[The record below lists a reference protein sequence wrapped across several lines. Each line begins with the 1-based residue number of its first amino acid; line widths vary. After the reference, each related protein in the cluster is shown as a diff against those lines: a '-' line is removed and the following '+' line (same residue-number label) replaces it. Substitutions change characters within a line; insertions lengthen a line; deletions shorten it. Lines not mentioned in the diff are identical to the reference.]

1 MRKRHFLRSLI
12 GEDDWNIV
20 PTMAATPIPHSQS
33 FLDLILIETE
43 DKVALNG
50 LLWEPQTASDS
61 LVVMVPGGTTG
72 AALYPA
78 HDYSPLAK
86 ALTEKGYAFLLC
98 NMRASYNNA
107 FSEYGDAVKDIA
119 AFVAY
124 AKSKGY
130 ARIAILGISL
140 GGPRMAQYV
149 AERNDPAVKA
159 VGFIASIPSPY
170 LEFQVRSSEGDK
182 RRLEDFLKHA
192 RELVAQGKGQEP
204 VGFENWF
211 PGVSIMGTA
220 KSMVSFFGAPSD
232 PGTPSSIK
240 YGPKIKVPALVIH
253 GEKDELAL
261 PPNAQT
267 IYDSLTASPQRDLI
281 WVKGASHF
289 LTPGPLAESYA
300 RPITDWLAK
309 NVPASPRQ

>member
-1 MRKRHFLRSLI
+1 MATT
-12 GEDDWNIV
+12 
-20 PTMAATPIPHSQS
+20 PTPRSQS
-33 FLDLILIETE
+33 RLDLILIETE

-50 LLWEPQTASDS
+50 LQWEPQKASES

-72 AALYPA
+72 AALFPA
-78 HDYSPLAK
+78 HDYSPLAS
-86 ALTEKGYAFLLC
+86 ALTDNGYAFLLC
-98 NMRASYNNA
+98 NMRASYNNPYA
-107 FSEYGDAVKDIA
+107 EYSDAVKDIA

-149 AERNDPAVKA
+149 AERSDPAVKA
-159 VGFIASIPSPY
+159 VGFMASIPSPY
-170 LEFQVRSSEGDK
+170 LEFQVRSSDADK
-182 RRLEDFLKHA
+182 RRLEDTLRHV

-204 VGFENWF
+204 VGFANWF
-211 PGVSIMGTA
+211 PGGLSVMGTA
-220 KSMVSFFGAPSD
+220 KSLISFFGAPSD

-253 GEKDELAL
+253 GDKDELAL
-261 PPNAQT
+261 PPNAQE

-281 WVKGASHF
+281 WVKGASHY
-289 LTPGPLAESYA
+289 LTPGPLAEAYGKL
-300 RPITDWLAK
+300 TVDWLVK
-309 NVPASPRQ
+309 NFPASPRR

>member
-1 MRKRHFLRSLI
+1 MATTAVPRS
-12 GEDDWNIV
+12 
-20 PTMAATPIPHSQS
+20 QRR
-33 FLDLILIETE
+33 LDLILLETE

-50 LLWEPQTASDS
+50 LLWEPQKAGDA

-72 AALYPA
+72 AALFPA
-78 HDYSPLAK
+78 HDYSPLAN
-86 ALTEKGYAFLLC
+86 ALTGIGYAFLLC
-98 NMRASYNNA
+98 NMRASYNNPYA
-107 FSEYGDAVKDIA
+107 EYSDAVKDIA
-119 AFVAY
+119 AFVAF

-170 LEFQVRSSEGDK
+170 LEYQVRSSEPDK
-182 RRLEDFLKHA
+182 RRLEDTLRHA
-192 RELVAQGKGQEP
+192 RELVARDKGQQP

-211 PGVSIMGTA
+211 PGGVSVMGTA
-220 KSMVSFFGAPSD
+220 KSLISFFGAPSD

-240 YGPKIKVPALVIH
+240 YGPQIKVPALVIH

-261 PPNAQT
+261 PPNAQA

-281 WVKGASHF
+281 WVKGASHY

-300 RPITDWLAK
+300 RMTVDWLVR
-309 NVPASPRQ
+309 NFPASLGR

>member
-1 MRKRHFLRSLI
+1 M
-12 GEDDWNIV
+12 GAV
-20 PTMAATPIPHSQS
+20 PIPRSQS
-33 FLDLILIETE
+33 RLDLILVEAE
-43 DKVALNG
+43 DKAALNG
-50 LLWEPQTASDS
+50 LLWEPQRAGDS
-61 LVVMVPGGTTG
+61 LVIMVPGGTTG
-72 AALYPA
+72 AAMFPV
-78 HDYSPLAK
+78 HDYSPLAH
-86 ALTEKGYAFLLC
+86 ALTDSGYAFLLS
-98 NMRASYNNA
+98 NMRAAYNNPYA
-107 FSEYGDAVKDIA
+107 EYSDAVKDIA

-159 VGFIASIPSPY
+159 VAFIASIPSPY
-170 LEFQVRSSEGDK
+170 LEFQVRGSEAEK
-182 RRLEDFLKHA
+182 HRLEEMLKRA

-211 PGVSIMGTA
+211 PGGVSFMGTA
-220 KSMVSFFGAPSD
+220 KAMIGFFGAPTD

-240 YGPKIKVPALVIH
+240 YGPKISVPALVIH
-253 GEKDELAL
+253 GDKDELSL

-267 IYDSLTASPQRDLI
+267 IYDSLTTSPQRDLI

-300 RPITDWLAK
+300 RPIADWLLK
-309 NVPASPRQ
+309 NFPVSPRR

>member
-1 MRKRHFLRSLI
+1 
-12 GEDDWNIV
+12 
-20 PTMAATPIPHSQS
+20 MAATPIPHSQS
-33 FLDLILIETE
+33 RLDLFRVETE

-50 LLWEPQTASDS
+50 LLWEPEKASDS

-72 AALYPA
+72 AALFPA
-78 HDYSPLAK
+78 HDYSPLANS
-86 ALTEKGYAFLLC
+86 LTDNGYAFLLC
-98 NMRASYNNA
+98 NMRASYNNPYA
-107 FSEYGDAVKDIA
+107 EYSDAVKDIA

-159 VGFIASIPSPY
+159 VGFMASIPSPY
-170 LEFQVRSSEGDK
+170 LEFQVRSSEADK
-182 RRLEDFLKHA
+182 RRLQDTLKHA

-211 PGVSIMGTA
+211 PAGVSIMGTA
-220 KSMVSFFGAPSD
+220 KALISFFGAPSD

-240 YGPKIKVPALVIH
+240 YGGKIKVPALVIH
-253 GEKDELAL
+253 GDKDELAL
-261 PPNAQT
+261 PPNAQE

-281 WVKGASHF
+281 WVKGASHY

-300 RPITDWLAK
+300 RLTVDWLVR
-309 NVPASPRQ
+309 NFPASVRR

>member
-1 MRKRHFLRSLI
+1 
-12 GEDDWNIV
+12 
-20 PTMAATPIPHSQS
+20 MAATPIPRSQS
-33 FLDLILIETE
+33 RLDLILVETE

-50 LLWEPQTASDS
+50 LLWEPQKASDS
-61 LVVMVPGGTTG
+61 LVIMVPGGTTG
-72 AALYPA
+72 AALFPA
-78 HDYSPLAK
+78 HDYSPLAN
-86 ALTEKGYAFLLC
+86 ALTDVGYAFLLC
-98 NMRASYNNA
+98 NLRASYNNPFA
-107 FSEYGDAVKDIA
+107 EYSDAVEDIA

-130 ARIAILGISL
+130 ARIAVLGISL

-170 LEFQVRSSEGDK
+170 LEFQVRSSEADK
-182 RRLEDFLKHA
+182 RRLEDTLRHA

-204 VGFENWF
+204 VGYDNWF
-211 PGVSIMGTA
+211 PSLSIMGTA
-220 KSMVSFFGAPSD
+220 KSLISFFGAPSD

-253 GEKDELAL
+253 GDKDELAL
-261 PPNAQT
+261 PPNAQK

-281 WVKGASHF
+281 WVKGASHY

-300 RPITDWLAK
+300 RLTVDWLVR
-309 NVPASPRQ
+309 NFPASPRR

>member
-1 MRKRHFLRSLI
+1 
-12 GEDDWNIV
+12 
-20 PTMAATPIPHSQS
+20 MATTPIPQSQS
-33 FLDLILIETE
+33 RLELILVEAE
-43 DKVALNG
+43 DKVPLNG
-50 LLWEPQTASDS
+50 LLWEPQKASDS

-78 HDYSPLAK
+78 HDYSPLAA
-86 ALTEKGYAFLLC
+86 ALTGKGYAFLLS

-107 FSEYGDAVKDIA
+107 YSEYSDAVKDID

-140 GGPRMAQYV
+140 GGCRVAQYA

-159 VGFIASIPSPY
+159 VGFVASIPSPY
-170 LEFQVRSSEGDK
+170 LEFQVRSSDVEK
-182 RRLEDFLKHA
+182 QRLEDTLRHA
-192 RELVAQGKGQEP
+192 RELVAQGKGQKAVEY
-204 VGFENWF
+204 EDWF
-211 PGVSIMGTA
+211 PGGLSVMGTA
-220 KSMVSFFGAPSD
+220 KSLISFFGAPSD
-232 PGTPSSIK
+232 PSAPSSVK

-261 PPNAQT
+261 PPNAQA

-281 WVKGASHF
+281 WVKGASHY

-300 RPITDWLAK
+300 RLTVDWLVK
-309 NVPASPRQ
+309 NFPASPRR

>member
-1 MRKRHFLRSLI
+1 VA
-12 GEDDWNIV
+12 N
-20 PTMAATPIPHSQS
+20 TPIQRSES
-33 FLDLILIETE
+33 RLDLILVETE
-43 DKVALNG
+43 DRVALNG
-50 LLWEPQTASDS
+50 LLWEPQNVGDS

-72 AALYPA
+72 AALFPA
-78 HDYSPLAK
+78 HDYSPLAN
-86 ALTEKGYAFLLC
+86 ALTDNGYAFLLC
-98 NMRASYNNA
+98 NMRASYNNPYA
-107 FSEYGDAVKDIA
+107 EYSDAVKDIA

-170 LEFQVRSSEGDK
+170 LEFQVRSSEAEK
-182 RRLEDFLKHA
+182 RRLEDTLRHA
-192 RELVAQGKGQEP
+192 RELVAQGQSQEP
-204 VGFENWF
+204 VGYANWF
-211 PGVSIMGTA
+211 PGGVSVMGTA
-220 KSMVSFFGAPSD
+220 KALISFFGAPSD

-240 YGPKIKVPALVIH
+240 YGPQIKVPALVIH

-261 PPNAQT
+261 PPNAQQ
-267 IYDSLTASPQRDLI
+267 IYASLTASPQRDLV
-281 WVKGASHF
+281 WVKGASHY

-300 RPITDWLAK
+300 SLTVDWLVR
-309 NVPASPRQ
+309 NFPASPGR

>member
-1 MRKRHFLRSLI
+1 MATTP
-12 GEDDWNIV
+12 V
-20 PTMAATPIPHSQS
+20 PRSQS
-33 FLDLILIETE
+33 RLDLILVEAE

-50 LLWEPQTASDS
+50 LLWEPQKAGDS
-61 LVVMVPGGTTG
+61 LVLMVPGGTTG

-78 HDYSPLAK
+78 HDYSPLAN
-86 ALTEKGYAFLLC
+86 ALTDNGYAFLLG
-98 NMRASYNNA
+98 NMRASYNNPFA
-107 FSEYGDAVKDIA
+107 EYSDAVKDIA

-170 LEFQVRSSEGDK
+170 LEFQVRSSEADK
-182 RRLEDFLKHA
+182 QRLEDTLRHA

-211 PGVSIMGTA
+211 PGGVSIMGTA
-220 KSMVSFFGAPSD
+220 KALISFFGAPSD
-232 PGTPSSIK
+232 SSAPSSIK
-240 YGPKIKVPALVIH
+240 YGPNIKVPALVIH

-261 PPNAQT
+261 PPNAQK
-267 IYDSLTASPQRDLI
+267 IYDSLTASPQRDLV
-281 WVKGASHF
+281 WVKGASHY

-300 RPITDWLAK
+300 RLTVDWLVR
-309 NVPASPRQ
+309 NFPASARR

>member
-1 MRKRHFLRSLI
+1 
-12 GEDDWNIV
+12 V
-20 PTMAATPIPHSQS
+20 ATAPIPQSQGR
-33 FLDLILIETE
+33 LDLILVETE

-50 LLWEPQTASDS
+50 LLWEPQKASDS

-72 AALYPA
+72 AALFPA
-78 HDYSPLAK
+78 HDYSPLANG
-86 ALTEKGYAFLLC
+86 LTDNGYAFLLC
-98 NMRASYNNA
+98 NLRASYNNPYA
-107 FSEYGDAVKDIA
+107 EYSDAVKDIA
-119 AFVAY
+119 AFVTY

-170 LEFQVRSSEGDK
+170 LEFQIRSSEADK
-182 RRLEDFLKHA
+182 RRLEDTLRHA

-211 PGVSIMGTA
+211 PGGLSVMGTA
-220 KSMVSFFGAPSD
+220 KALISFFGAPSD

-253 GEKDELAL
+253 GDKDELAL
-261 PPNAQT
+261 PPNAQE
-267 IYDSLTASPQRDLI
+267 IYDSLTASPRRDLI
-281 WVKGASHF
+281 WVKGASHY

-300 RPITDWLAK
+300 RLTVDWLLR
-309 NVPASPRQ
+309 NFPASPRR

>member
-1 MRKRHFLRSLI
+1 
-12 GEDDWNIV
+12 
-20 PTMAATPIPHSQS
+20 MATTPITRSQS
-33 FLDLILIETE
+33 RLDLIWAEAE
-43 DKVALNG
+43 DKTALQG
-50 LLWEPQTASDS
+50 LLWEPQKAGDS

-72 AALYPA
+72 AALFPA
-78 HDYSPLAK
+78 HDYSPLAS
-86 ALTEKGYAFLLC
+86 ALTDNGYAFLLC

-107 FSEYGDAVKDIA
+107 YAEYSDAVKDIA
-119 AFVAY
+119 AFVAH

-170 LEFQVRSSEGDK
+170 LEFQVRSSDAEK
-182 RRLEDFLKHA
+182 RRLEDTLKHA

-204 VGFENWF
+204 VGYANWF
-211 PGVSIMGTA
+211 PAGVSIMGSA
-220 KSMVSFFGAPSD
+220 KMMISFFGAPSD

-261 PPNAQT
+261 PPNAHK

-281 WVKGASHF
+281 WVKGASHY

-300 RPITDWLAK
+300 KLTVDWLVK
-309 NVPASPRQ
+309 NFPASPRR

>member
-1 MRKRHFLRSLI
+1 
-12 GEDDWNIV
+12 
-20 PTMAATPIPHSQS
+20 MATTPIPQSQS
-33 FLDLILIETE
+33 RLDLILVEAE
-43 DKVALNG
+43 DKVPLNG
-50 LLWEPQTASDS
+50 LLWEPQKASDS

-78 HDYSPLAK
+78 HDYSPLA
-86 ALTEKGYAFLLC
+86 AGLTDRGYAFLLG

-107 FSEYGDAVKDIA
+107 YSEYSDAVKDIA

-140 GGPRMAQYV
+140 GGCRVAQYA

-159 VGFIASIPSPY
+159 VGFVASIPSPY
-170 LEFQVRSSEGDK
+170 LEFQVRSSEAEK
-182 RRLEDFLKHA
+182 RRLEDTLRHA
-192 RELVAQGKGQEP
+192 RELVAQGKGQKP
-204 VGFENWF
+204 VEYEDWF
-211 PGVSIMGTA
+211 PGGLSVMGTA
-220 KSMVSFFGAPSD
+220 KSLISFFGAPSD
-232 PGTPSSIK
+232 PSAPSSVK

-261 PPNAQT
+261 PPNAQA

-281 WVKGASHF
+281 WVKGASHY

-300 RPITDWLAK
+300 RLTVDWLVK
-309 NVPASPRQ
+309 NFPASPRR